1 MLTARRYVIVRC
13 YPAQHPGR
21 ILIPRTSGARKLSR
35 CKALLRQG
43 FGVQGRVWHVFFQS
57 WYRNFN
63 CKQMCALSAVASAKA
78 GCHAVVQSCSLAVEK
93 LIQCLD
99 RMTLRLQDRKTKSR
113 ECGFL
118 CCPVPSSPRLRRTKQ
133 VSLLRPEF
141 SGLRW
146 VNFSTYRAKQKC
158 RLKNRHRGCPVRSR
172 T

>member
-1 MLTARRYVIVRC
+1 MHIYKI
-13 YPAQHPGR
+13 AQKPSKN
-21 ILIPRTSGARKLSR
+21 LATK
-35 CKALLRQG
+35 K
-43 FGVQGRVWHVFFQS
+43 
-57 WYRNFN
+57 
-63 CKQMCALSAVASAKA
+63 
-78 GCHAVVQSCSLAVEK
+78 CHAVVQSCSLAVEK

-146 VNFSTYRAKQKC
+146 VNFSPFRAI
-158 RLKNRHRGCPVRSR
+158 V
-172 T
+172 